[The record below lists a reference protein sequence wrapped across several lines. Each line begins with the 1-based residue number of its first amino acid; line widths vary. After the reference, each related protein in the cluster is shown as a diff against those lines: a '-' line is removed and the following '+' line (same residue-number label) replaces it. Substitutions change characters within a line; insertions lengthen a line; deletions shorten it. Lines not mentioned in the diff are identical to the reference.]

1 MLILERRVPHDLQ
14 DTVDPDLVDV
24 LPARDRPGH
33 VILGDEAHRPLWLV
47 AVHDDQGRG
56 TRVLHQVNGRGEMRA
71 RFHRPQPPDHDAG
84 GMGRWLISN
93 VDDRNVD
100 IFRSFLLAAEAVCL
114 QPPMAWK
121 LVVGVV

>member
-1 MLILERRVPHDLQ
+1 MEPGRVQ

-24 LPARDRPGH
+24 FPVRDRPDH
-33 VILGDEAHRPLWLV
+33 VSLGDEAHRPFWLV

-56 TRVLHQVNGRGEMRA
+56 TRVLHQVSGRGEMRA
-71 RFHRPQPPDHDAG
+71 RFHRPQPPAHSAG
-84 GMGRWLISN
+84 GMGWWLISN
-93 VDDRNVD
+93 VADGN

-114 QPPMAWK
+114 QPPMTWK